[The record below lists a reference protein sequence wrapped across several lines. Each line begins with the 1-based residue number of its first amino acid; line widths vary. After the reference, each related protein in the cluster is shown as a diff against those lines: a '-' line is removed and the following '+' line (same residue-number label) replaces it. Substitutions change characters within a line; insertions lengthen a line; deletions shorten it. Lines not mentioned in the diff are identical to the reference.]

1 LAPRGPGIVA
11 QAAAYLLGNL
21 AIAMAE
27 LCDNIF
33 LRGRKVLIRPFE
45 RADIDRRLKWKPYPD
60 PLYSHY
66 NLGDLS
72 EPEKEAWFLK
82 RKNDP
87 SSVYLSIDNTQG
99 SLIGFLRLYQIDVRN
114 RSSWFGIYLGWEF
127 LDQGLGTDATSTWL
141 RYYFE
146 ELKYERLLL
155 DVASL
160 NTRAIRCY
168 QKCRFEFIRS
178 KYNVHDPRANID
190 VFGDESFSE
199 VRKYFLK
206 EGDRILVQFDE
217 MEISREKWRRRR
229 SGLSC

>member
-1 LAPRGPGIVA
+1 
-11 QAAAYLLGNL
+11 
-21 AIAMAE
+21 MAE

-33 LRGRKVLIRPFE
+33 LKGRKVLIRPFE

-99 SLIGFLRLYQIDVRN
+99 SLIGFVRLYQIDVQN

-127 LDQGLGTDATSTWL
+127 LDQGLGTDATLTWL
-141 RYYFE
+141 GYYFD

-168 QKCRFEFIRS
+168 QKCGFEFIRS
-178 KYNVHDPRANID
+178 KYNVHDPRTDID
-190 VFGDESFSE
+190 VFGDESFSA

-229 SGLSC
+229 SGLSY